1 MKAIVLAA
9 TEVIGIQDRPA
20 PEISSP
26 EDAIV
31 RVSHSAICGADLLP
45 FHGHTPGFEFGMIP
59 GHEFVGVV
67 TEVGTN
73 VTGIAVGDR
82 VVNTSMTSCGE
93 CSQCAHGRWTQ
104 CETRSLFG
112 YSGVYP
118 KLDGG
123 QAEFVRV
130 PNASRSL
137 MPLDDSVSNEDAL
150 FLADILPTGYA
161 GVDSAGVS
169 AGQLVVVQG
178 AGPVGLMAIMVA
190 LQRGARVIA
199 VDGVPNRR
207 ELAVKL
213 GAETCEPSEARERVA
228 LASGGDGADCVI
240 EASGSIPALQEALHL
255 ARPQG
260 TISVVGAHFEADFP
274 LNNGIMFEKEL
285 TLKFCIGNPFATR
298 ELLLGMIQSG
308 ELAPR
313 EVLTHVLP
321 FTEAEEAYRRFDNR
335 EFVKVALT
343 YDGIRQ

>member
-1 MKAIVLAA
+1 MKALILEAA
-9 TEVIGIQDRPA
+9 ETVAIQDRPA
-20 PEISSP
+20 PEIQSP
-26 EDAIV
+26 TDAIV

-67 TEVGTN
+67 TEIGSS
-73 VTGIAVGDR
+73 VTGVQVGDR
-82 VVNTSMTSCGE
+82 VVNTSMTSCGT
-93 CSQCAHGRWTQ
+93 CAQCRHSRWTQ

-123 QAEFVRV
+123 QAELVRV
-130 PNASRSL
+130 PNATRSL
-137 MPLDDSVSNEDAL
+137 MTLADSVASEDAL

-161 GVDSAGVS
+161 GIDAAEVG

-207 ELAVKL
+207 ALAAKL
-213 GAETCEPSEARERVA
+213 GAQACEPAQAREAVS
-228 LASGGDGADCVI
+228 LASEGDGADCVI
-240 EASGSIPALQEALHL
+240 EASGSIPALKEALHL

-260 TISVVGAHFEADFP
+260 KISVIGAHFENDFP
-274 LNNGIMFEKEL
+274 LDNGVMFEKEL
-285 TLKFCIGNPFATR
+285 TLKFCIGNPFETR
-298 ELLLGMIQSG
+298 ELLLGMIQAG
-308 ELAPR
+308 ELSPR

-321 FTEAEEAYRRFDNR
+321 YTDAVDAYQRFDNR
-335 EFVKVALT
+335 EYVKVALT
-343 YDGIRQ
+343 YS

>member
-1 MKAIVLAA
+1 MKAIVLEA
-9 TEVIGIQDRPA
+9 TEVIGIHDRP
-20 PEISSP
+20 SP
-26 EDAIV
+26 VIEAAGDAIV

-59 GHEFVGVV
+59 GHEFVGTV
-67 TEVGTN
+67 TEVGSD
-73 VTGIAVGDR
+73 VTGVAVGDR

-93 CSQCAHGRWTQ
+93 CAQCAHGRWTQ
-104 CETRSLFG
+104 CQTRSLFG

-137 MPLDDSVSNEDAL
+137 MPLDESVASEDAL

-161 GVDSAGVS
+161 GVEAADVS

-207 ELAVKL
+207 ELAERL
-213 GAETCEPSEARERVA
+213 GAIACEPGDARDLVARE
-228 LASGGDGADCVI
+228 SNGDGADCVI
-240 EASGSIPALQEALHL
+240 EASGSVPALKEALHL

-260 TISVVGAHFEADFP
+260 KISVVGAHFENDFP
-274 LNNGIMFEKEL
+274 LDNGVMFEKEL
-285 TLKFCIGNPFATR
+285 TLKFCIGNPFETR
-298 ELLLGMIQSG
+298 ELLLSMIQAG

-313 EVLTHVLP
+313 EVLTHVVP
-321 FTEAEEAYRRFDNR
+321 FTDAEDAYRRFDNR
-335 EFVKVALT
+335 EYVKVALT
-343 YDGIRQ
+343 YP